1 MNEQAYHELL
11 SGFFEHLGLAAIS
24 SEEGVY
30 TLEVNGQF
38 QVLIGCHQE
47 EWLQLCC
54 ELGPHAPQ
62 SDNLFGAQW
71 PAHIQGNL
79 DGQSILWSQQPLQ
92 GIDRSSLEAWLE
104 RFIDDVEQRLKP
116 KTKSISFNPAPNLL
130 RI

>member
-1 MNEQAYHELL
+1 MNDNAYHELL
-11 SGFFEHLGLAAIS
+11 SGLFEHLGLTAIS

-38 QVLIGCHQE
+38 QVLIGCYQE
-47 EWLQLCC
+47 EWLQLYC
-54 ELGPHAPQ
+54 ELGPQASQ
-62 SDNLFGAQW
+62 SDNLFGAHW
-71 PAHIQGNL
+71 PAHVQGNL

-92 GIDRSSLEAWLE
+92 GIDRNALEAWLE

-116 KTKSISFNPAPNLL
+116 ITKNTLFDPAPNLL